1 MPLAFL
7 ALTLPGIALAAT
19 CPKPDPAAVVR
30 TVTDKYAAAT
40 VDDGAK
46 LAAIFTPD
54 AVDSTAASASP
65 AARCG
70 T

>member
-1 MPLAFL
+1 MNLAFL

-19 CPKPDPAAVVR
+19 CPKPDPAAVVK
-30 TVTDKYAAAT
+30 TMTDMYAAAT
-40 VDDGAK
+40 VDDDAK
-46 LAAIFTPD
+46 LAAFFPPTRWN
-54 AVDSTAASASP
+54 STAASVLP